1 MSATPSLNTVYYII
15 GVGDMKQVHQKWY
28 ETGLQKTEQCKEIQ
42 ILQYTAFVRVIFS
55 LLKLRISLWHQFF
68 FKKKKRFKSSSL

>member
-55 LLKLRISLWHQFF
+55 LLKLRISLWH
-68 FKKKKRFKSSSL
+68 